1 MLPTLPFLLS
11 LVVLQGTPDLEPAVA
26 CEDSQRIDL
35 TLTPSAEAREICV
48 SPGMMTGFL
57 FDTIP
62 GSLELQEEV
71 RFVEVLR
78 GQRGISFV
86 PPKDMMPGERLRLTV
101 RFGAAAAQEII
112 TFILVAH
119 RGQATRQVEVYRDK
133 RPQESYQQE
142 ALEERAKNQQL
153 RNANQQLQVQLERAR
168 GLRSLIAN
176 GIVGHSGVQTLDLA
190 VDKTNIPAG
199 VVFFDT
205 VVSYRAGKTVVAETW
220 LSNFS
225 AAPWNTIR
233 ASLLTADNEEV
244 PGVQFLQLNVIAP
257 TMRESVILE
266 VNAESKDFHGEFKLM
281 LWDETSRVITFP
293 GLRFP

>member
-11 LVVLQGTPDLEPAVA
+11 LVVLQGAPDLESAVA

-35 TLTPSAEAREICV
+35 TLTPSTKAREICV

-101 RFGAAAAQEII
+101 RFGAAASQEVI
-112 TFILVAH
+112 TFFLVAH
-119 RGQATRQVEVYRDK
+119 RGQATRQVEVYRDR

-142 ALEERAKNQQL
+142 TLEERAKNQQL
-153 RNANQQLQVQLERAR
+153 RNENQKLLVQLERAQ

-176 GIVGHSGVQTLDLA
+176 DIVGLSGVQTLEMP
-190 VDKTNIPAG
+190 VDTTNMPPG
-199 VVFFDT
+199 VVFFDYII
-205 VVSYRAGKTVVAETW
+205 SYRADKTAVVEMW
-220 LSNFS
+220 LTNSS
-225 AAPWNTIR
+225 SAPWKTTR
-233 ASLLTADNEEV
+233 AVLLTANDEEV
-244 PGVQFLQLNVIAP
+244 PGTQFLQMNTIAP
-257 TMRESVILE
+257 TTRQTVQLE
-266 VNAESKDFHGEFKLM
+266 VNATRKELQGEFKVM
-281 LWDETSRVITFP
+281 LWDETSRVITHP
-293 GLRFP
+293 GVRFP